1 MENSCWGAQSD
12 VGEADEVDSEVT
24 AAPQIARRR
33 VCESVCSFLL
43 WSQKC
48 QGMTNTQVCVIIA
61 RIRVCVCVCVLGW
74 LNRGLLAQTTT
85 PHYHWVSPQPR
96 RSRRWHWAGETAI
109 LVCVFFFFSCDTHFL
124 TSEIQI
130 CSGSGGRAASE
141 PGSLPNSVSRSKS
154 FCRSLWWTA
163 DGSWFKKRRK
173 DTLVVTRLR
182 RLNYEQQFLRSRS
195 SAETFWNIVPWKDLW
210 SRESFSQSF
219 RGDQKL
225 VVDFFFTV
233 KSWAWENVIGN

>member
-1 MENSCWGAQSD
+1 MCTWLVKQRPISPDNNTSLSLSESTAQ
-12 VGEADEVDSEVT
+12 
-24 AAPQIARRR
+24 
-33 VCESVCSFLL
+33 
-43 WSQKC
+43 
-48 QGMTNTQVCVIIA
+48 TQPSLT
-61 RIRVCVCVCVLGW
+61 LGW
-74 LNRGLLAQTTT
+74 RNSHPG
-85 PHYHWVSPQPR
+85 
-96 RSRRWHWAGETAI
+96 
-109 LVCVFFFFSCDTHFL
+109 VFFFFFFCDTHFL

-182 RLNYEQQFLRSRS
+182 RLNYERQFLRSRS
-195 SAETFWNIVPWKDLW
+195 SAETFWNIVPREDLW

-219 RGDQKL
+219 RGGQKL